1 MLVAEGP
8 LAADT
13 GRAVDVGGNLATLGA
28 AEGATLLAT
37 RSGIF
42 TLALMT
48 RSSWSSQAQPS
59 APVSKATTTPAV
71 REKLGQQGID
81 PMPITAAEFDALIR
95 KEIAESIAL
104 VKAAGIKVN

>member
-71 REKLGQQGID
+71 VFASAHLFVCVICFLRS
-81 PMPITAAEFDALIR
+81 AVVFDR
-95 KEIAESIAL
+95 TSR
-104 VKAAGIKVN
+104 